1 LRDLYAEFK
10 YKNNFTEEIVAFVSK
25 QLGQDMTPIFDQ
37 YLRRTALPV
46 LELTFDDTA
55 KTVSYRW
62 NAAERGF
69 AMPIR
74 VGDPAKWQTIQPSSD
89 WKSLPWTAGRD
100 AFKVATDLYYVNV
113 QVLGANG
120 RPATAGATPGKP

>member
-1 LRDLYAEFK
+1 
-10 YKNNFTEEIVAFVSK
+10 
-25 QLGQDMTPIFDQ
+25 
-37 YLRRTALPV
+37 V
-46 LELTFDDTA
+46 LELTFDEAA
-55 KTVSYRW
+55 KIVSYRW

-74 VGDPAKWQTIQPSSD
+74 VGDPAKWLTIQPSAE

-113 QVLGANG
+113 AFLDAAG
-120 RPATAGATPGKP
+120 RPPSPDEDMDRDRVNPHFVGSRAR